1 MRWIPLLLL
10 ALLSFGIADAQA
22 DPFSSLPNCGF
33 SALSA
38 YDGLKVGAV
47 VYNIETGAGCVEG
60 LDNTFQVASVLKL
73 FVAAAYYDLASE
85 GRVASQQSLTFTQ
98 DYWMAGQTDCL
109 NGDVIGRSYSPYEL
123 IDLMINCSDNAATWM
138 LMDAI
143 GWNTVQQYVVNT
155 GISGIGAILP
165 YSEVDKRKLVMLDPA
180 WETVPTALAS
190 RFYRSGVTEGLED
203 YFDPIPERLSRET
216 YVAVNAAYLS
226 TSTANTATPRALA
239 EYLLKLRDDAV
250 GSDWQNAIAAAG
262 VLEVMRN
269 TQRLA
274 STQAFP
280 SDVWVG
286 AKNGFDRGVLAEV
299 NALFP
304 LHGDIPNGIVIMLL
318 EQTQYN
324 QQTLTLPSRVQHP
337 LNSFL
342 RQLSPG
348 IVNALYGTLPAP
360 ALADSIQLSS
370 VRLQAQN
377 AVENCWWDYAFTG
390 EAENAINAL
399 ENCWQS
405 MNELNWFTVD
415 NPLSV
420 GIVLRNLA
428 RRDTPLLLVYTAPDG
443 TQASYQLL
451 HQYRDSAATYWYH
464 PVDQLGE
471 WHINLYIDGVM
482 VYEHSAWVGE

>member
-1 MRWIPLLLL
+1 MRWIVVAFL
-10 ALLSFGIADAQA
+10 LLSFGIAGAQT
-22 DPFSSLPNCGF
+22 DPFSALPDCGF
-33 SALSA
+33 SALSP

-47 VYNIETGAGCVEG
+47 VYNFDTVAGCVEG
-60 LDNTFQVASVLKL
+60 LDETFQVASVLKL

-85 GRVASQQSLTFTQ
+85 GRVASQQSLTFTR
-98 DYWMAGQTDCL
+98 DYWMAGQSDCL
-109 NGDVIGRSYSPYEL
+109 DGDVIGRNYSPYEL

-143 GWNTVQQYVVNT
+143 GWNTVQQYVADT
-155 GISGIGAILP
+155 GISGIGTILP

-180 WETVPTALAS
+180 WEAVPTALAS

-226 TSTANTATPRALA
+226 SSTANTATPRALA
-239 EYLLKLRDDAV
+239 EYLLKMRDDAV

-280 SDVWVG
+280 PDVWVG

-304 LHGDIPNGIVIMLL
+304 LHGDIPNGIVITLL
-318 EQTQYN
+318 EQTEYT
-324 QQTLTLPSRVQHP
+324 QQTLTLPTRVQHP
-337 LNSFL
+337 LNGFL
-342 RQLSPG
+342 RELSPD
-348 IVNALYGTLPAP
+348 IAAALYLAPAAP
-360 ALADSIQLSS
+360 ALTNSIQLSS
-370 VRLQAQN
+370 VRVQAQN
-377 AVENCWWDYAFTG
+377 ALESCWWDYAYTG
-390 EAENAINAL
+390 EAENAVNSL
-399 ENCWQS
+399 EFCWQS
-405 MNELNWFTVD
+405 MNELNWFTLD
-415 NPLSV
+415 NTLSV

-443 TQASYQLL
+443 AQASYQLL

-471 WHINLYIDGVM
+471 WRIDLYIDGTLT
-482 VYEHSAWVGE
+482 YEQTAWVGE